1 MRDKF
6 AAVTDTGISPPAF
19 PPNAVTAAQ
28 VRWA

>member
-19 PPNAVTAAQ
+19 LPNAVTAAQ